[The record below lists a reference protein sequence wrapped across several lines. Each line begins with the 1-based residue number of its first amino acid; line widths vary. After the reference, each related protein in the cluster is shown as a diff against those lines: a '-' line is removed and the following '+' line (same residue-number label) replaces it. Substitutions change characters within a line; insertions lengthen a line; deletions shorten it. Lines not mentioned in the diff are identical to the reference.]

1 LLNTGGVGVMR
12 SNGADLDEP
21 ADSRYRD
28 IRLEDTMAILDSLL
42 RGGLEDWVLSPTGFE
57 VPGSVRAV
65 DDIYFHP
72 EKLFTTTEFDDYQ
85 AALNRVRREAIE
97 KVGPNLNPDVV
108 HAFDN

>member
-1 LLNTGGVGVMR
+1 MGTDGG
-12 SNGADLDEP
+12 DLDEP

-42 RGGLEDWVLSPTGFE
+42 RGGLEDWVDSPTGFQ

-72 EKLFTTTEFDDYQ
+72 EKLFTSAEFDEYQ
-85 AALNRVRREAIE
+85 TTLSRVRKDAIE
-97 KVGPNLNPDVV
+97 KVGESLNPAVA
-108 HAFDN
+108 HAFDK